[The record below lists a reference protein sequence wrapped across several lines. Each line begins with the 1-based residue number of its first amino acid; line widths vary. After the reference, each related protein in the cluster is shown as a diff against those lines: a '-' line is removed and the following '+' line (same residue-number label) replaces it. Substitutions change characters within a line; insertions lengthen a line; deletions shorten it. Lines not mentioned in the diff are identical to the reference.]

1 MLVAFVVISS
11 ILWRFDTFYG
21 YLVYFSGYGMLCQE
35 NSGNPAI
42 KTHAKPRIIL
52 ITSNFTDFGK
62 VYVQK
67 VPYFLENQC

>member
-1 MLVAFVVISS
+1 
-11 ILWRFDTFYG
+11 
-21 YLVYFSGYGMLCQE
+21 MLCQE